1 MSLIDKQV
9 RMAKLQN
16 EANMRNAAASYKAFN
31 GTRQEVRNFREG
43 TLNVGTMHFDNTA
56 QDRITKEMVGDYHKK
71 EQERIEER
79 LTGRSK
85 TALHDTIMLNNHTL
99 L

>member
-79 LTGRSK
+79 LQGRSK
-85 TALHDTIMLNNHTL
+85 TALHDTIEAEI
-99 L
+99 